1 MVKPKT
7 IKSICVCILIITFI
21 FSLFGSLVMWLI
33 SLQTIDKSSEFLFF
47 KRFLSLLI
55 CFIFPLFTTFL
66 VSICLYPLYALCNI
80 DENISEI
87 NKKLDHFIM
96 SDSQEINKDENLN
109 NVDDNNEKKDE
120 SKENFDIQEIENNL
134 KNIIIEKEA
143 IYNKLLYFLENDVD
157 FIDMKKYILEVDD
170 DDNLFIIFQKRVSTA
185 ETKED
190 VLNSIKIYL
199 NLIN

>member
-1 MVKPKT
+1 
-7 IKSICVCILIITFI
+7 
-21 FSLFGSLVMWLI
+21 
-33 SLQTIDKSSEFLFF
+33 
-47 KRFLSLLI
+47 
-55 CFIFPLFTTFL
+55 
-66 VSICLYPLYALCNI
+66 LYPLYALCNI

-109 NVDDNNEKKDE
+109 NVDDNSEKKDE
-120 SKENFDIQEIENNL
+120 LKENFDIQEIENNL

-170 DDNLFIIFQKRVSTA
+170 DDNLFIMFQKRVSTA

>member
-21 FSLFGSLVMWLI
+21 FSLYGSLVMWLI
-33 SLQTIDKSSEFLFF
+33 SLQTIDKSSEFLFL
-47 KRFLSLLI
+47 KRFLSLLF